1 MATNTELVQNGLLFV
16 YKTRFIIRVLHNK
29 KEVSIMVDEKK
40 IYDGIELGADEEMT
54 ADTIEELSNN
64 KGDDE

>member
-1 MATNTELVQNGLLFV
+1 
-16 YKTRFIIRVLHNK
+16 
-29 KEVSIMVDEKK
+29 MVDEKK